1 MDSDAM
7 VARDEHIDKLTGSE
21 NYYTWQFA
29 IRNVLDFNGWDKCI
43 LATDHS
49 DYETNAEKLRKSKAK
64 ISLSVDPSVQ
74 SAEDSPADNNVSIR
88 SNEAFEDADEIDDG
102 ERTLVNDPDFE
113 ANVQSPEPLRL
124 QRPARVRRPVI
135 RDMGSKYQFFQDD
148 FNIILDVYEERLK
161 YSNILEEEKL
171 EVKDPFEGLNLQ
183 RGKNGVYEIEDLVN
197 VLRHE
202 NSEDVLVVK
211 LAQEIKYV
219 DYICVVSGKSQK
231 HMQAIAQFVKKLYKQ
246 KRHKK

>member
-1 MDSDAM
+1 MP
-7 VARDEHIDKLTGSE
+7 
-21 NYYTWQFA
+21 WQ
-29 IRNVLDFNGWDKCI
+29 INKVIWVQN
-43 LATDHS
+43 
-49 DYETNAEKLRKSKAK
+49 
-64 ISLSVDPSVQ
+64 IS
-74 SAEDSPADNNVSIR
+74 
-88 SNEAFEDADEIDDG
+88 
-102 ERTLVNDPDFE
+102 
-113 ANVQSPEPLRL
+113 
-124 QRPARVRRPVI
+124 
-135 RDMGSKYQFFQDD
+135 FFQDD

-231 HMQAIAQFVKKLYKQ
+231 HMQAIAQFVKKNYINKSDT
-246 KRHKK
+246 KMT